1 MRKIARLGIVV
12 AAAGA
17 LGLGV
22 SAPALAGT
30 DNFGQM
36 VYVCAGKMLPYDIAS
51 DGSILMTM
59 PDGTV
64 MYFRTFGGMVTYM
77 QNQMCS

>member
-12 AAAGA
+12 AVAGT

-36 VYVCAGKMLPYDIAS
+36 VYLCAGQMLPYDIAS
-51 DGSILMTM
+51 NGSILMTM

-64 MYFRTFGGMVTYM
+64 MYFQNFGAMVTYM
-77 QNQMCS
+77 QNQVC